1 MQVPIEIVFQNTPP
15 SEELREEILR
25 QAARLE
31 RFSDRITSCRVVVH
45 APETRHRH
53 GDRFRIDVR
62 IAMPQHKDVLVTHAP
77 GDEPEAEHPHVAV
90 AKAFGA
96 AQRQIED
103 AMRVMRGQTK
113 LHLPADHG
121 VVARFLA
128 EEPCDSSRRRTAGR
142 STSTATPC
150 PTVPST
156 GCASGTRC
164 ASSRK
169 RGRRGRKR
177 ARCTPPGAFMPDI
190 MRSEPGAARGRCAG
204 RPAAG
209 ARR

>member
-1 MQVPIEIVFQNTPP
+1 MQVPIEIVFQNAPP

-128 EEPCDSSRRRTAGR
+128 EEPCGFIETADGR
-142 STSTATPC
+142 EVYFHRNA
-150 PTVPST
+150 VPD
-156 GCASGTRC
+156 
-164 ASSRK
+164 
-169 RGRRGRKR
+169 
-177 ARCTPPGAFMPDI
+177 GAFDRLRVGDEVRFVEEAGEKGPQA
-190 MRSEPGAARGRCAG
+190 STVHPTGRFHAG
-204 RPAAG
+204 YHAE
-209 ARR
+209 